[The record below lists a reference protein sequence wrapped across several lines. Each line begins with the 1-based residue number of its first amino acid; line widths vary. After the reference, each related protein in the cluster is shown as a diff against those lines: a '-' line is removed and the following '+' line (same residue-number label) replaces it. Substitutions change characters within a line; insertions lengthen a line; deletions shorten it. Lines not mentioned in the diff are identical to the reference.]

1 MLKDPSS
8 SPKRFLQFVPAMLAV
23 GLPLL
28 GYWLTLYPGVGDRQ
42 GTGDAIEYQF
52 VGRILSIPHEP
63 GYPQYVL
70 LSHLWSLLPLPLS
83 LATKINLLS
92 AVFTV
97 VAGLFIFSSAR
108 ALSRD
113 VAASVIATWMV
124 MITPNVWLL
133 STQAEVYTLNLMWV
147 SAVLWAALKWFGTGQ
162 QKYLVALFFFYALSF
177 GNHLTMITLLPGLAF
192 LILAKDPKV
201 ALRWQ
206 NWVWSTLAIL
216 TGLLQYGLLLWRSYH
231 PHPALLSRFP
241 RQANLDEL
249 LEYVSGSRFVDRH
262 FLKTGFESWLPRLWE
277 GISHSVEQLTLPF
290 AMLCGLGFFLGF
302 REHRRPTI
310 FLVLTAGTVMAFA
323 AAYGIK
329 DSLFYTIPA
338 WVCAALLGAVG
349 LSGILSWSRG
359 WRRQIVAILAL
370 LVVSLTVWR
379 GSRLAVVEN
388 PTDLESVITAATP
401 GSGILAAIKQRRA
414 RLLRLYYR
422 YGQVTEKAHQVDFHS
437 VDEILASGLENV
449 RDQTLFFRDPEAA
462 RRLDRAVIDYRLLQ
476 TLPNGQSL
484 YLSEPEEPLEAL
496 ALRPLWDGSLAIT
509 LRERSLDLLGA
520 KTLHLFLVSSKY
532 GRSKGYVAIDIE
544 SPADWRPLLESALAV
559 AASGDRF
566 LLVAPRL
573 AERPRRDLARIL
585 ESQKIDLLSLP
596 VPQHHTVAWWTAG
609 GSAKDVTLISDLA
622 EELILEIDSP
632 VDDPEDSRAAN

>member
-8 SPKRFLQFVPAMLAV
+8 SRQRFLRFGPAMLAV

-28 GYWLTLYPGVGDRQ
+28 AYWLTVYPGVGDRQ
-42 GTGDAIEYQF
+42 GTGDAIEYQL

-147 SAVLWAALKWFGTGQ
+147 SAVLWAALNWYGTGQ

-262 FLKTGFESWLPRLWE
+262 FLKTGFESWLPRLWD

-310 FLVLTAGTVMAFA
+310 FLALTAGTVMAFA

-338 WVCAALLGAVG
+338 WVCAAPAG
-349 LSGILSWSRG
+349 
-359 WRRQIVAILAL
+359 RRRAEWD
-370 LVVSLTVWR
+370 LVLE
-379 GSRLAVVEN
+379 SRLASADRRN
-388 PTDLESVITAATP
+388 PRPPGGLADRLARFAIGGGRQPHRSRIGHHRGDARVGYPGCHQTTASSAAPSLLPIRSGHRESPSGGLSLGRRDSGQRSRECARSAALFSRSGDSEKARQGGHRLSASADPTQRSESLSLGARGAP
-401 GSGILAAIKQRRA
+401 RGSGAAS
-414 RLLRLYYR
+414 LVGWL
-422 YGQVTEKAHQVDFHS
+422 
-437 VDEILASGLENV
+437 SGHHV
-449 RDQTLFFRDPEAA
+449 A
-462 RRLDRAVIDYRLLQ
+462 
-476 TLPNGQSL
+476 G
-484 YLSEPEEPLEAL
+484 AL
-496 ALRPLWDGSLAIT
+496 AGPLG
-509 LRERSLDLLGA
+509 RQ
-520 KTLHLFLVSSKY
+520 TLHLFLVSSKY

-609 GSAKDVTLISDLA
+609 GSANDVTLISDLA

>member
-1 MLKDPSS
+1 M
-8 SPKRFLQFVPAMLAV
+8 
-23 GLPLL
+23 
-28 GYWLTLYPGVGDRQ
+28 
-42 GTGDAIEYQF
+42 
-52 VGRILSIPHEP
+52 
-63 GYPQYVL
+63 
-70 LSHLWSLLPLPLS
+70 
-83 LATKINLLS
+83 
-92 AVFTV
+92 
-97 VAGLFIFSSAR
+97 AGLFIFSSAKT
-108 ALSRD
+108 LSRD

-124 MITPNVWLL
+124 MVTPNVWLL

-147 SAVLWAALKWFGTGQ
+147 SAVLWAALNWYGTSQ

-201 ALRWQ
+201 VLRWQ

-262 FLKTGFESWLPRLWE
+262 FLKTGFEGWLPRLWD
-277 GISHSVEQLTLPF
+277 GISYSVEQLTLPF
-290 AMLCGLGFFLGF
+290 ALLCGLGLFLGF
-302 REHRRPTI
+302 REQRRPTI
-310 FLVLTAGTVMAFA
+310 FLALTAATVMAFA

-338 WVCAALLGAVG
+338 WVCAALLGAAG
-349 LSGILSWSRG
+349 LSRISSWSRG

-379 GSRLAVVEN
+379 GSRLTVVDN

-449 RDQTLFFRDPEAA
+449 RDQPLFFRDPETA

-476 TLPNGQSL
+476 TLPNDQNL
-484 YLSEPEEPLEAL
+484 YLTEPEEPLEAL

-509 LRERSLDLLGA
+509 LRQRSLDLLGA
-520 KTLHLFLVSSKY
+520 QTLHLFLVSSRY

-544 SPADWRPLLESALAV
+544 SPADWRPLLESALTV

-585 ESQKIDLLSLP
+585 ESQRIDLLSLP
-596 VPQHHTVAWWTAG
+596 IPQHHTVAWWTAG
-609 GSAKDVTLISDLA
+609 GSANEVTLISDLA
-622 EELILEIDSP
+622 EALILEIDSP
-632 VDDPEDSRAAN
+632 VDDSEDSTAAN